1 MVINWE
7 INIRA
12 RLNLL
17 REARVRRTLSP
28 RRVLS
33 SGYKL
38 SIPSASRRGT
48 YPSPLTDIYK
58 YRLQEMTEI
67 RTSFHLLQFLVK
79 RNAPG
84 MGFFNTLLE
93 FYWRIRFYSML
104 I

>member
-17 REARVRRTLSP
+17 HEARVRQAPLPAES
-28 RRVLS
+28 S

-48 YPSPLTDIYK
+48 YPSTLTDIYK

-67 RTSFHLLQFLVK
+67 RTSFQLLHFLV
-79 RNAPG
+79 
-84 MGFFNTLLE
+84 E
-93 FYWRIRFYSML
+93 
-104 I
+104 